1 MLRTIGEGLLRREE
15 DSMGKGRGA
24 PERLVRIA
32 GEGVDRLLEVVD
44 LMGDRGVRNRL
55 KGKLNLIEDMRS
67 ILRTIW
73 LIRRRSLEISRNFSF
88 SRDLQPFGDGN
99 K

>member
-15 DSMGKGRGA
+15 DSMGKGQGV

-32 GEGVDRLLEVVD
+32 VEGVDRRVEVVD
-44 LMGDRGVRNRL
+44 LMVECGVRNRL

-73 LIRRRSLEISRNFSF
+73 LTRRRYGDERRNFSF
-88 SRDLQPFGDGN
+88 LCYLQPLQDGN